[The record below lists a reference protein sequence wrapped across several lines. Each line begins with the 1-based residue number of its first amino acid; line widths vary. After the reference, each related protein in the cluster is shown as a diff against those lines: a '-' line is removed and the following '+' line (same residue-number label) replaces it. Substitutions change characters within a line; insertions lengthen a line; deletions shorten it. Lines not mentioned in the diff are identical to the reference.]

1 MRRTTGTDDS
11 LIERAASGDQAA
23 FAELTRRHRP
33 WVVRALRAFVQSNDG
48 AEDLAQEV
56 FTQLFRSAGRYRGD
70 GRFIAF
76 LKAIALNVGRTH
88 LRRGG
93 RASLVSW
100 DDVGEPLAEDL
111 VEAVLGRALQADIR
125 DAIARL
131 PQDQRDALLLRHFAG
146 LSIPEIAQRLGCVEG
161 TVKSRLH
168 HGLRKVRATLTK
180 EETP

>member
-11 LIERAASGDQAA
+11 LIQRAARSDQAA
-23 FAELTRRHRP
+23 FAELVRRHRP
-33 WVVRALRAFVQSNDG
+33 WVLRALRAFTQNSDG

-56 FTQLFRSAGRYRGD
+56 FTQLYRSAGRYRGD
-70 GRFIAF
+70 GRFVAF

-88 LRRGG
+88 LRRTG

-100 DDVGEPLAEDL
+100 DDVGEPLAEDM

-125 DAIARL
+125 EAIARL
-131 PQDQRDALLLRHFAG
+131 PPDQRDVLLLRYFAG
-146 LSIPEIAQRLGCVEG
+146 LSIPEIAQRLGCLEG

-168 HGLRKVRATLTK
+168 HGLRKVRTALTK
-180 EETP
+180 EENP